1 MIKFRAQ
8 FQLMSILGQHGRV
21 TVVGDENQVP
31 SNINANYITIQFYV
45 IPPLSYLR
53 FPRS

>member
-31 SNINANYITIQFYV
+31 SNINANYITPFNFMLS
-45 IPPLSYLR
+45 PL
-53 FPRS
+53 